1 MRKLWNLSFW
11 FRYIFYFDNNPR
23 HGYRRPTNYGGFPF
37 SCARIFFFFFD
48 FWIYIICDDEEFI
61 YESIFLDCT
70 IPSMLLNQL
79 RTTRSFP
86 HFSTEIINYGTRVSG
101 TSKTVP
107 APSSIAGRRPTGQA
121 NGVFLGHRAR
131 QPGGV
136 CSLGDKLHDNCV
148 PSDPDV
154 IRKPLQ
160 PPPDTRQ
167 RGDSVSIFHGPML
180 CCSAT

>member
-11 FRYIFYFDNNPR
+11 FRYFFYFDNNPR

-86 HFSTEIINYGTRVSG
+86 HFSTEIINYGTRVSS
-101 TSKTVP
+101 TSKTLLCP
-107 APSSIAGRRPTGQA
+107 HHRPSQGEGRQDRPTEYSLA
-121 NGVFLGHRAR
+121 IAR
-131 QPGGV
+131 GNQEV
-136 CSLGDKLHDNCV
+136 SVAWEINCMIIA
-148 PSDPDV
+148 SRR
-154 IRKPLQ
+154 IR
-160 PPPDTRQ
+160 
-167 RGDSVSIFHGPML
+167 M
-180 CCSAT
+180 